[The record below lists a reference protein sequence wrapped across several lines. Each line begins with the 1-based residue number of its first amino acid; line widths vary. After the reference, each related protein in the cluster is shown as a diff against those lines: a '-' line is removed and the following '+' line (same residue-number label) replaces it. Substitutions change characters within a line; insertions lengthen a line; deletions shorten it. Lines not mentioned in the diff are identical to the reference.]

1 MKKVIIYLFLLFFSI
16 NSLAVESVF
25 DSHNNQL
32 EVFKGLSD
40 QDIDD
45 CIENLEKCKIDKRLS
60 SQDETNQLLKEL
72 KLKLPSNY
80 NSKKNDAFDFSEL
93 LKKSRPFWI
102 IGIILLFII
111 FRSAEEEKP
120 KTKTRNKNESAN
132 RWV

>member
-1 MKKVIIYLFLLFFSI
+1 MKKVIIYLFLLFFSN

-80 NSKKNDAFDFSEL
+80 NSKKNDTSEMSKEFYL
-93 LKKSRPFWI
+93 EKYFFANNNYSI
-102 IGIILLFII
+102 IYYF
-111 FRSAEEEKP
+111 
-120 KTKTRNKNESAN
+120 
-132 RWV
+132 